1 MTDLTPE
8 PILQVASGF
17 LAAKHLFVAAEI
29 GLFEKLAQ
37 GPMTLDELTQRTGI
51 PRRTLRITTDAM
63 VALGIVVRQ
72 GDRYSNAPVST
83 AFLSAADGPDLRP
96 FLRFWNRLSYPR
108 WMKLEEAVRTD
119 KMIFGESSFSDEEQ
133 KLYSEGV
140 EAVTVG
146 TAHALAET
154 YDFRRHQRLL
164 DLGGGT
170 GSFLIP
176 VLSRFGNL
184 QSTLFDLPAVASAAR
199 RRLARTPHET
209 RIQIVEGNFFKDP
222 IPKGHDATI
231 IANIIHCFP
240 ADLALDL
247 LRRVRE
253 CVSAGA
259 RILLVDFWTNVT
271 HTEPV
276 FAALMAGEFLLTPGR
291 GDVYSVED
299 ATGWFDQVGWRE
311 VEHRPLVGPASL
323 LVAEAV

>member
-1 MTDLTPE
+1 MTNLTPE
-8 PILQVASGF
+8 PIIQIASGF

-29 GLFEKLAQ
+29 GLFEKLAE
-37 GPMTLDELTQRTGI
+37 GPLTLDELTQRTGV
-51 PRRTLRITTDAM
+51 PRRSLRITTDAM
-63 VALGIVVRQ
+63 VALGLVERQ

-83 AFLSAADGPDLRP
+83 AFLSAAGGPDLRP

-108 WMKLEEAVRTD
+108 WMRLEEAVRTD
-119 KMIFGESSFSDEEQ
+119 KMIFGESSFSDQEQ

-140 EAVTVG
+140 EAVTAG
-146 TAHALAET
+146 TAYALAEN
-154 YDFRRHQRLL
+154 YDFGLHQRLL

-176 VLSRFGNL
+176 VLTRFGNL
-184 QSTLFDLPAVASAAR
+184 QSTLFDLPAVASATR
-199 RRLARTPHET
+199 RRLAQTTHET
-209 RIQIVEGNFFKDP
+209 RIQIVEGDFFRDP
-222 IPKGHDATI
+222 IPKGHDAII

-240 ADLALDL
+240 ADLALEL
-247 LRRVRE
+247 LRRVGD
-253 CVSAGA
+253 CVSTGA

-271 HTEPV
+271 HTEPI

-299 ATGWFDQVGWRE
+299 AKGWFDQVGWRE
-311 VEHRPLVGPASL
+311 VEHKPLAGPASL